1 MEINGMIQLLKSF
14 LIPFIVALMLLP
26 LTANASNSLK
36 DNPSPYLAMHG
47 NDPVQW
53 LSWGPDVLER
63 AQREGKLV
71 YLSIGYFSCRWCH
84 VMQRET
90 YSDEAVGAFLNK
102 YFIPVKVDRE
112 LRPELDRR
120 MIRFV
125 EAVHGQAGWPLNVFI
140 TPDGYPVTG
149 FTYLPRDNFYQ
160 VLQKLQKEWL
170 GRSDEISKVAK
181 QYFEQAESSESR
193 SSLVNV
199 SPQNRDKLTDFFIAQ
214 AMSTADELQGGFG
227 ETTKFPSYPQ
237 LNALMKLA
245 AHDKS
250 IDPDVVQ
257 FIQLTL
263 DNMASKHLMDHINDG
278 FFRYSTDPDW
288 QTPHYEKMLYDN
300 AQLASLYLD
309 ADTIWPGRGYAQ
321 TGLRTLDFMRRFLL
335 DKDGGYN
342 GSLSAVDENNQ
353 EGGGYLWTKQQLQQA
368 LDDKE
373 YAHLVKIWHLDDI
386 QQASFP
392 VGPLTGIGSDTTEPA
407 LNRRILQKLRKV
419 KKRRMPVDSKRLAS
433 WNALVLSALVKAQA
447 FDPGE
452 QRKRQMDELYQY
464 IVQNFI
470 QRSEQGELQV
480 IRFSGQVQSAETT
493 LEDYA
498 NLAAAIQ
505 SYAQLNHN
513 SSAQQLAQQLVRQAL
528 AKYFRNGRW
537 FQNNAS
543 LIPGDQGDYI
553 IQDGV
558 LQSPSSVL
566 LQTLNAMPQVDDKLR
581 QQAQQLFL
589 RLTKDVLDTPYYYA
603 SGILLAHQ
611 FNQQSD
617 TKPDRQA
624 R

>member
-1 MEINGMIQLLKSF
+1 MIQLLKSF
-14 LIPFIVALMLLP
+14 LIPFFATLMLLP
-26 LTANASNSLK
+26 FTVSASNSLK
-36 DNPSPYLAMHG
+36 DNPSPYLAMHA

-53 LSWGPDVLER
+53 QSWGPEVLER
-63 AQREGKLV
+63 ARHEGKLV
-71 YLSIGYFSCRWCH
+71 YLSIGYFSCHWCH
-84 VMQRET
+84 VMQRES
-90 YSDEAVGAFLNK
+90 YSDVAIGAFLNK

-125 EAVHGQAGWPLNVFI
+125 EAVRGQAGWPLNVFI

-160 VLQKLQKEWL
+160 VLQQLQKEWQA
-170 GRSDEISKVAK
+170 RSDEISRVAK
-181 QYFEQAESSESR
+181 QYFEQTESSESR
-193 SSLVNV
+193 SSLVSV
-199 SPQNRDKLTDFFIAQ
+199 SRQNRDKITDFFIAQ
-214 AMSTADELQGGFG
+214 AMAIADELQGGFG

-245 AHDKS
+245 ADDKT

-263 DNMASKHLMDHINDG
+263 DNMASKNLMDHIHDG

-309 ADTIWPGRGYAQ
+309 ADSIWPGRGYAQ
-321 TGLRTLDFMRRFLL
+321 TGLRTLDFMHRFLL

-342 GSLSAVDENNQ
+342 ASLSAVDENNQ

-392 VGPLTGIGSDTTEPA
+392 AGSLTGIASDTTEPE
-407 LNRRILQKLRKV
+407 LNRRILQKLGKV
-419 KKRRMPVDSKRLAS
+419 TKPRMPVDSKRLAS
-433 WNALVLSALVKAQA
+433 WNALVLGALVKAQA
-447 FDPGE
+447 FYPGK
-452 QRKRQMDELYQY
+452 QSKRQMDELYQY
-464 IVQNFI
+464 IIQHFI
-470 QRSEQGELQV
+470 QRSEQGGLQV
-480 IRFSGQVQSAETT
+480 VRFSEQVKSAETT

-505 SYAQLNHN
+505 SYGQLVHN
-513 SSAQQLAQQLVRQAL
+513 PQAQQLAQQLVRQAL

-566 LQTLNAMPQVDDKLR
+566 LQTLNAMPQVDDKLH
-581 QQAQQLFL
+581 QQAQQLIL
-589 RLTKDVLDTPYYYA
+589 RLTRDVLDTPYYYA

-611 FNQQSD
+611 LNQKSD
-617 TKPDRQA
+617 TKPDMPA
-624 R
+624 K